1 MRWPNFYLYCLFL
14 FSTCTSFIFNYPKVS
29 LAHFVIWNICIY
41 MFLFSDF
48 LLILINNSK
57 FLMGLKYSLIFIS
70 IISTLEF
77 YLSNY
82 RSIFLDDILHYHL
95 VTEYRPTFMGK
106 FYRSRTLF
114 EESNFQGMWVL
125 SSLYILHIKRM
136 IKIEIALMV
145 LLVNIV
151 TTFSVSLILSGATII
166 LINSLHKI
174 RLNRL
179 ILSGFFIA
187 ILLRNAGSEILIK
200 LNGYSALDRMDK
212 VVSTLKY
219 MQNATLENLV
229 LGYGPGSFQYVLIE
243 PSISVLLNSFRD
255 YGILGLLVLV
265 LILVLRVIELKNPLV
280 KASGVWLILVAIL
293 TSGQY
298 WLYFIYWPLFLRQG
312 DSD

>member
-1 MRWPNFYLYCLFL
+1 
-14 FSTCTSFIFNYPKVS
+14 
-29 LAHFVIWNICIY
+29 
-41 MFLFSDF
+41 
-48 LLILINNSK
+48 
-57 FLMGLKYSLIFIS
+57 
-70 IISTLEF
+70 
-77 YLSNY
+77 
-82 RSIFLDDILHYHL
+82 
-95 VTEYRPTFMGK
+95 MGK

-125 SSLYILHIKRM
+125 SSLYILHVKRM

-174 RLNRL
+174 RLKRL
-179 ILSGFFIA
+179 ILSGFFISA
-187 ILLRNAGSEILIK
+187 LLSNAGSEILIK

-219 MQNATLENLV
+219 MQNGTLENLV
-229 LGYGPGSFQYVLIE
+229 LGYGPGSFQYILIE

-265 LILVLRVIELKNPLV
+265 LILALRVIELKNPLV
-280 KASGVWLILVAIL
+280 KASSVWLVLVAIL
-293 TSGQY
+293 TAGQY
-298 WLYFIYWPLFLRQG
+298 WLYFIYWPLFLRLG